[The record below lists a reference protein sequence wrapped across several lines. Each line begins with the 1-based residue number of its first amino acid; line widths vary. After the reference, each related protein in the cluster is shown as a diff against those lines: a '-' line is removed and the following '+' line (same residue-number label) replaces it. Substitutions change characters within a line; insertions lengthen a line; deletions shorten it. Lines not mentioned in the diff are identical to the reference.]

1 MMKAADLRDRHD
13 GASAGRRDRPRDR
26 RVFVQRQVR
35 AGPFVVRA
43 IEGHQTL
50 QPRFVEHNHVINTL
64 ATSGSNESFDEGI
77 LPRRARCREHVLNPE
92 RLRGE
97 PQAIECV
104 IAIVE
109 QVSRRV
115 VPRKGL
121 AQLLGRPRRCWMR
134 RHGDVPD
141 ASPIVGEEHQDEQE
155 AVGRSRDL
163 EEIRRHDLADVVPQE
178 CAPGLRRRLA
188 SEPNVFRNGRL
199 TDVDPQFS
207 SSP

>member
-1 MMKAADLRDRHD
+1 
-13 GASAGRRDRPRDR
+13 
-26 RVFVQRQVR
+26 
-35 AGPFVVRA
+35 
-43 IEGHQTL
+43 
-50 QPRFVEHNHVINTL
+50 
-64 ATSGSNESFDEGI
+64 
-77 LPRRARCREHVLNPE
+77 
-92 RLRGE
+92 
-97 PQAIECV
+97 V

-109 QVSRRV
+109 QVSGRL

-121 AQLLGRPRRCWMR
+121 AKLLGRSRRWMR
-134 RHGDVPD
+134 GDRHVPD